1 MGYRGNDLLSFK
13 LHLNNPSKLAELQ
26 ELEHWKAR
34 FEAADGA
41 SQGYFSRRWVAR
53 NILNV
58 NEEEFQRMQSERP
71 GSYPIPVPLKNLSDK
86 KSQQVCRDLALRG
99 VEEMFEALQ
108 HLKNW
113 KPHKL
118 TEEKEFNKEE
128 FLEEIVDAFNYFM
141 ALLIVVDVDEEKL
154 FKAYLKK
161 DKKIRKRLD
170 EGY

>member
-1 MGYRGNDLLSFK
+1 MFDLRESFIK
-13 LHLNNPSKLAELQ
+13 
-26 ELEHWKAR
+26 
-34 FEAADGA
+34 
-41 SQGYFSRRWVAR
+41 
-53 NILNV
+53 
-58 NEEEFQRMQSERP
+58 RMQKERP
-71 GSYPIPVPLKNLSDK
+71 GSYPIPVPLEDLSNK

-161 DKKIRKRLD
+161 DQKIRKRLD

>member
-1 MGYRGNDLLSFK
+1 MFDLRKSF
-13 LHLNNPSKLAELQ
+13 
-26 ELEHWKAR
+26 
-34 FEAADGA
+34 
-41 SQGYFSRRWVAR
+41 
-53 NILNV
+53 I
-58 NEEEFQRMQSERP
+58 QRMQKERP

-118 TEEKEFNKEE
+118 TEDKEFNKEE

-141 ALLIVVDVDEEKL
+141 ALLIVVDVDQEKL
-154 FKAYLKK
+154 FEAYIKK

-170 EGY
+170 VGY